1 MKYTDGLRLKGKPLS
16 MDEKPPQDSIKPQR
30 ARKGVYEDLYV
41 QRDYILVREVS
52 DSDTDHTKK
61 TTLSGTQS
69 KVDVSLISKA
79 PKYSVVVAIG
89 KKVKNEDIK
98 LGSKVYYI
106 NNPETSSIDTRDG
119 TFQVI
124 KEVNIVSIV
133 ELKI

>member
-1 MKYTDGLRLKGKPLS
+1 M
-16 MDEKPPQDSIKPQR
+16 
-30 ARKGVYEDLYV
+30 
-41 QRDYILVREVS
+41 
-52 DSDTDHTKK
+52 
-61 TTLSGTQS
+61 
-69 KVDVSLISKA
+69 SLISKA